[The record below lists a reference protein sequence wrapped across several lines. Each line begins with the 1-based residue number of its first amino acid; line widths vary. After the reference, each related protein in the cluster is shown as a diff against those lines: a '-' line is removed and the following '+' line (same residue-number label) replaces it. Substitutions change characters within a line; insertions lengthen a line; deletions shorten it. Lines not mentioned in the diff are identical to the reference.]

1 MAHPNRPFQ
10 PTPLP
15 RPLSFTRRSKKGGE
29 AGTCW
34 QAVPTAVS
42 HNTHLQAFLFPSLS
56 SSVIRRSIFFLLF
69 IYDDPR
75 PAPNFKVSLFRPVDQ
90 FAGRPINSR
99 INNSL
104 RLNISNYRK
113 RRIHSIYYNFSEDA
127 FNCSLFSRAMKILR
141 RIFLHL
147 FSTEMNE

>member
-1 MAHPNRPFQ
+1 M
-10 PTPLP
+10 L
-15 RPLSFTRRSKKGGE
+15 
-29 AGTCW
+29 AGCADSC
-34 QAVPTAVS
+34 QSQHAP
-42 HNTHLQAFLFPSLS
+42 PSLS
-56 SSVIRRSIFFLLF
+56 FSFTFFIGYSLVHFFLLF

-75 PAPNFKVSLFRPVDQ
+75 PASNFKVSLFRPLDQ

-113 RRIHSIYYNFSEDA
+113 RRIHSIYYKFSEDA